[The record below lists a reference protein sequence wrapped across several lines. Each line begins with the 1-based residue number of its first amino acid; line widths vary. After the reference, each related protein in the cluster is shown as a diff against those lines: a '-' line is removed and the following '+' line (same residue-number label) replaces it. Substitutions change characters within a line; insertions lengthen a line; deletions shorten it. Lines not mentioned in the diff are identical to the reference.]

1 MVRAKEYCE
10 KTTSYLWNGEE
21 KSTLLVLELLFFSP
35 QLLSLRRCSYRFF
48 AAQRTHRKKLMS
60 AGFTAQR
67 WNTQQPS

>member
-1 MVRAKEYCE
+1 
-10 KTTSYLWNGEE
+10 
-21 KSTLLVLELLFFSP
+21 LVLELLFFSP

-48 AAQRTHRKKLMS
+48 AAQGTHRKKLMS